1 MMNWML
7 ALPEIVLACLG
18 MAILIFGVVRKQDST
33 VLATMFTIGAFL
45 ITGFLVVT
53 RSNGVGFNGQFV
65 TDAFASFNKELI
77 LLGGIV
83 ALILSLDWNRSQ
95 GIARFEFPVL
105 VLFATVGM
113 MVMVSASNLM
123 TLYLGLELHS
133 LALYVLAAFARDN
146 QRSSEAGLKYF
157 VLSGL
162 ASGLLLYGI
171 SLVYGFS
178 GTMDFQ
184 ALHGALMTPAAAPP
198 GLIVGVVFVVVGL
211 AFKISAVPFHMWTPD
226 VYEGAP
232 TPVTTFF
239 ATAPKVAAMALLL
252 RVMGTSFAELVP
264 AWQSLIVLMAIA
276 SMILGALA
284 AIGQQSIKRLMAYS
298 SIGHMGYALIGL
310 AVGSSDGV
318 RGVLVY
324 MTVYVL
330 MTGGTL
336 ACVLAMKR
344 NDTPLEKIS
353 DLSGLATTD
362 PGLALAISVF
372 MFSLAGIPLMA
383 GFFAK
388 LYIFLAA
395 VKAGLFALAV
405 IGVLTSVVSAFYYI
419 RVVKVMY
426 FDPPVEPF
434 DRRPPAL
441 SFVVAATGL
450 FTAFFFLFPAPVVDA
465 AEMASRVLFRSDI
478 VLDTGHLHLS
488 AFIRG

>member
-1 MMNWML
+1 MKWTL

-18 MAILIFGVVRKQDST
+18 MAILIVGVLRKQDG
-33 VLATMFTIGAFL
+33 VQLASMFTIGAFL
-45 ITGFLVVT
+45 ITGLLVVT
-53 RSNGVGFNGQFV
+53 RDAGSGFNGQFV

-77 LLGGIV
+77 LLGGILS
-83 ALILSLDWNRSQ
+83 LILSLDWNRSQ
-95 GIARFEFPVL
+95 GIARFEYPVL

-113 MVMVSASNLM
+113 MAMASASNLM
-123 TLYLGLELHS
+123 TLYLGLELQS
-133 LALYVLAAFARDN
+133 LALYVLAAFARDDL
-146 QRSSEAGLKYF
+146 RSSEAGLKYF

-184 ALHGALMTPAAAPP
+184 ALHTALLNPTAAPP
-198 GLIVGVVFVVVGL
+198 GLIVGIVFILVGL
-211 AFKISAVPFHMWTPD
+211 GFKVSAVPFHMWTPD

-232 TPVTTFF
+232 TPVTVFF

-264 AWQSLIVLMAIA
+264 AWQALIVLMSIF
-276 SMILGALA
+276 SMVLGSLA
-284 AIGQQSIKRLMAYS
+284 AIGQSNIKRLMAYS

-330 MTGGTL
+330 MTAGTF
-336 ACVLAMKR
+336 ACILAMKR
-344 NDTPLEKIS
+344 GGRPVEQIS

-395 VKAGLFALAV
+395 VKAGLFGLAV
-405 IGVLTSVVSAFYYI
+405 IGVLTSVVGAFYYI
-419 RVVKVMY
+419 RIIKVMY
-426 FDPPVEPF
+426 FDAPAEAF
-434 DRRPPAL
+434 DRRPASL

-465 AEMASRVLFRSDI
+465 AELASRILFR
-478 VLDTGHLHLS
+478 
-488 AFIRG
+488 

>member
-1 MMNWML
+1 MNWTL

-45 ITGFLVVT
+45 VTGFLVMT
-53 RSNGVGFNGQFV
+53 RASGTGFNGQFV

-77 LLGGIV
+77 LLGG
-83 ALILSLDWNRSQ
+83 ALSLILSLDWNRTQ
-95 GIARFEFPVL
+95 GIARFEYPVL

-113 MVMVSASNLM
+113 MVMVSASNM
-123 TLYLGLELHS
+123 MSLYLGLELQS
-133 LALYVLAAFARDN
+133 LALYVLAAFARDD

-178 GTMDFQ
+178 GTMDFE
-184 ALHGALMTPAAAPP
+184 ALHGALMTPSAAPA
-198 GLIVGVVFVVVGL
+198 GLIVGLVFVVVGL

-252 RVMGTSFAELVP
+252 RMMGTSFAELVP
-264 AWQSLIVLMAIA
+264 AWQSLIVLMSIA
-276 SMILGALA
+276 SMVLGTLA
-284 AIGQQSIKRLMAYS
+284 AIGQRSIKRLMAYS

-324 MTVYVL
+324 MTIYVL
-330 MTGGTL
+330 MSAGMF
-336 ACVLAMKR
+336 ACILAMKR
-344 NDTPLEKIS
+344 GGRPAEQIA
-353 DLSGLATTD
+353 DLSGLATSD
-362 PGLALAISVF
+362 PGLALAVSVF
-372 MFSLAGIPLMA
+372 MFSLAGIPPMA

-395 VKAGLFALAV
+395 VKGGLWTLAI
-405 IGVLTSVVSAFYYI
+405 IGVLTSVVGAFYYI
-419 RVVKVMY
+419 RVIKVMY
-426 FDPPVEPF
+426 FDPPAEAF

-450 FTAFFFLFPAPVVDA
+450 FTAFFFLFPAAVVDA
-465 AEMASRVLFRSDI
+465 AEMASRVLFR
-478 VLDTGHLHLS
+478 
-488 AFIRG
+488 

>member
-1 MMNWML
+1 MNWTL

-18 MAILIFGVVRKQDST
+18 MAILVFGVVRKQDST

-45 ITGFLVVT
+45 IAGLLVATRATGY
-53 RSNGVGFNGQFV
+53 GFNGQFV
-65 TDAFASFNKELI
+65 ADAFATFNKELI
-77 LLGGIV
+77 LLGGIL
-83 ALILSLDWNRSQ
+83 ALMLSMDWNRSQ
-95 GIARFEFPVL
+95 GIARFEYPVL
-105 VLFATVGM
+105 VLFCTVGM
-113 MVMVSASNLM
+113 MIMVSASNLM
-123 TLYLGLELHS
+123 SLYLGLELQS
-133 LALYVLAAFARDN
+133 LALYVLAAFARDDL
-146 QRSSEAGLKYF
+146 RSSEAGLKYF

-184 ALHGALMTPAAAPP
+184 ALHSVLMTPEAAPP
-198 GLIVGVVFVVVGL
+198 GLIVGVVFVLVGL
-211 AFKISAVPFHMWTPD
+211 AFKVSAVPFHMWTPD

-232 TPVTTFF
+232 TPVTVFF
-239 ATAPKVAAMALLL
+239 ATGPKVAAMALLL

-264 AWQSLIVLMAIA
+264 AWQSLIVLMSIG
-276 SMILGALA
+276 SMVLGALA
-284 AIGQQSIKRLMAYS
+284 AIGQKNIKRLMAYS

-310 AVGSSDGV
+310 AVGSADGV

-330 MTGGTL
+330 MTAGTF
-336 ACVLAMKR
+336 ACILAMKR
-344 NDTPLEKIS
+344 DGKPVEQIS

-362 PGLALAISVF
+362 PGLAMALSVF

-395 VKAGLFALAV
+395 VKGGLWTLAV
-405 IGVLTSVVSAFYYI
+405 IGVLTSVVGAFYYI
-419 RVVKVMY
+419 RVIKVMY
-426 FDPPVEPF
+426 FDAPVAAF

-450 FTAFFFLFPAPVVDA
+450 FTALFFLFPAPVVDA
-465 AEMASRVLFRSDI
+465 AELASRVLFR
-478 VLDTGHLHLS
+478 
-488 AFIRG
+488 

>member
-1 MMNWML
+1 MNWTL
-7 ALPEIVLACLG
+7 ALPELVLTCCGL
-18 MAILIFGVVRKQDST
+18 AILVIGVVRKQDST

-45 ITGFLVVT
+45 VVGMLVATRVNGF
-53 RSNGVGFNGQFV
+53 GFNGQFV
-65 TDAFASFNKELI
+65 TDAFATFNKELI
-77 LLGGIV
+77 LLGGAL
-83 ALILSLDWNRSQ
+83 ALILALDWNRSQ
-95 GIARFEFPVL
+95 GIGRFEYPVL

-113 MVMVSASNLM
+113 MIMVSASNLM
-123 TLYLGLELHS
+123 TLYLGLELQS

-146 QRSSEAGLKYF
+146 LRSSEAGLKYF

-184 ALHGALMTPAAAPP
+184 ALHMTLSTPDAAAP
-198 GLIVGVVFVVVGL
+198 GLIVGIVFVLVGL

-232 TPVTTFF
+232 TPVTVFF
-239 ATAPKVAAMALLL
+239 ATGPKVAAMALLL
-252 RVMGTSFAELVP
+252 RVMGTSFAELLP
-264 AWQSLIVLMAIA
+264 AWQSLIVLMSIA
-276 SMILGALA
+276 SMVLGALA
-284 AIGQQSIKRLMAYS
+284 AIGQRNIKRLMAYS

-330 MTGGTL
+330 MTAGTF
-336 ACVLAMKR
+336 ACIMAMTR
-344 NDTPLEKIS
+344 DGRPVEQIS
-353 DLSGLATTD
+353 DLSGLATND
-362 PGLALAISVF
+362 PGLALALSVF

-395 VKAGLFALAV
+395 VKGGLWTLAV
-405 IGVLTSVVSAFYYI
+405 IGVLTSVVGAFYYI
-419 RVVKVMY
+419 RVIKVMY
-426 FDPPVEPF
+426 FDPPAEAF

-465 AEMASRVLFRSDI
+465 AEMASRVLFR
-478 VLDTGHLHLS
+478 
-488 AFIRG
+488 

>member
-1 MMNWML
+1 MNWTL
-7 ALPEIVLACLG
+7 ALPELVLTCCG
-18 MAILIFGVVRKQDST
+18 MAILIFGVLRKQDST
-33 VLATMFTIGAFL
+33 MLATMFTIGAFL
-45 ITGFLVVT
+45 ITGLLVAT
-53 RSNGVGFNGQFV
+53 RLNGFGFNGQFV
-65 TDAFASFNKELI
+65 TDAFATFNKELI
-77 LLGGIV
+77 LLGGAL

-95 GIARFEFPVL
+95 GIARFEYPVL

-123 TLYLGLELHS
+123 TLYLGLELQS

-146 QRSSEAGLKYF
+146 LRSSEAGLKYF

-162 ASGLLLYGI
+162 ASGLLLYGL

-198 GLIVGVVFVVVGL
+198 GLIVGIVFVLVGL
-211 AFKISAVPFHMWTPD
+211 AFKVSAVPFHMWTPD

-232 TPVTTFF
+232 TPVTVFF
-239 ATAPKVAAMALLL
+239 ATGPKVAAMALLL

-264 AWQSLIVLMAIA
+264 AWQLLIVLMSIA
-276 SMILGALA
+276 SMVLGALA
-284 AIGQQSIKRLMAYS
+284 AIGQSNIKRLMAYS

-330 MTGGTL
+330 MTAGTF
-336 ACVLAMKR
+336 ACIMAMKR
-344 NDTPLEKIS
+344 DGRPVEQIS
-353 DLSGLATTD
+353 DLSGLATND
-362 PGLALAISVF
+362 PGLAMAFSVF

-395 VKAGLFALAV
+395 VKGGLWTLAV
-405 IGVLTSVVSAFYYI
+405 IGVLTSVVGAFYYI
-419 RVVKVMY
+419 RVIKVMY
-426 FDPPVEPF
+426 FDPPAEAF

-465 AEMASRVLFRSDI
+465 AEMASRVLFR
-478 VLDTGHLHLS
+478 
-488 AFIRG
+488 

>member
-1 MMNWML
+1 MNWNL

-18 MAILIFGVVRKQDST
+18 MAILILGLVRKQDST
-33 VLATMFTIGAFL
+33 VLATMSTIGAFL
-45 ITGFLVVT
+45 VTGMLVAT
-53 RSNGVGFNGQFV
+53 RTAGFGFNGQFV
-65 TDAFASFNKELI
+65 ADSFATFNKELI
-77 LLGGIV
+77 LLGGILT
-83 ALILSLDWNRSQ
+83 LILSLDWNKSQ
-95 GIARFEFPVL
+95 GIDRFEYPVL

-113 MVMVSASNLM
+113 MVMASASNLM
-123 TLYLGLELHS
+123 SLYLGLELQS

-146 QRSSEAGLKYF
+146 VRSSEAGLKYF

-184 ALHGALMTPAAAPP
+184 ALHGALTKPADAPP
-198 GLIVGVVFVVVGL
+198 GLIVGIVFVLVGL

-232 TPVTTFF
+232 TPVTIFF

-252 RVMGTSFAELVP
+252 RVMGTSFSELVP
-264 AWQSLIVLMAIA
+264 AWQSLIVLMSIL
-276 SMILGALA
+276 SMLLGSLA
-284 AIGQQSIKRLMAYS
+284 AIGQQNIKRLMAYS

-310 AVGSSDGV
+310 AVGSADGV

-330 MTGGTL
+330 MTAGTL
-336 ACVLAMKR
+336 ACVLAMRR
-344 NDTPLEKIS
+344 NGRPVEQIA
-353 DLSGLATTD
+353 DLSGLGTND

-395 VKAGLFALAV
+395 VKGGLWTLAV
-405 IGVLTSVVSAFYYI
+405 IGVLTSVVGAFYYI
-419 RVVKVMY
+419 RIVKVMY
-426 FDPPVEPF
+426 FDPPAEAF

-450 FTAFFFLFPAPVVDA
+450 FTALFFLFPAPVVDA
-465 AEMASRVLFRSDI
+465 AEMASRVLFR
-478 VLDTGHLHLS
+478 
-488 AFIRG
+488 

>member
-1 MMNWML
+1 MNWTL
-7 ALPEIVLACLG
+7 ALPELVLACCG
-18 MAILIFGVVRKQDST
+18 MAILVFGVLRKQDST
-33 VLATMFTIGAFL
+33 LPATMLTVGAFL
-45 ITGFLVVT
+45 IAGLLVTTRATG
-53 RSNGVGFNGQFV
+53 SGFNGQFV
-65 TDAFASFNKELI
+65 TDAFATFNKELV
-77 LLGGIV
+77 LLGGGL
-83 ALILSLDWNRSQ
+83 ALILSLDWNRAQ
-95 GIARFEFPVL
+95 GIGRFEYPVL

-123 TLYLGLELHS
+123 TLYLGLELQS
-133 LALYVLAAFARDN
+133 LALYVLAAFARDDL
-146 QRSSEAGLKYF
+146 RSSEAGLKYF

-198 GLIVGVVFVVVGL
+198 GLVVGLVFVLVGL
-211 AFKISAVPFHMWTPD
+211 AFKVSAVPFHMWTPD

-232 TPVTTFF
+232 TPVTIFF
-239 ATAPKVAAMALLL
+239 ATGPKVAAMALLL
-252 RVMGTSFAELVP
+252 RIMGTSFAELVP
-264 AWQSLIVLMAIA
+264 AWQSLIVLMSIA
-276 SMILGALA
+276 SMVLGALA
-284 AIGQQSIKRLMAYS
+284 AIGQRNIKRLMAYS

-330 MTGGTL
+330 MTAGTF
-336 ACVLAMKR
+336 ACIIAMRRDGK
-344 NDTPLEKIS
+344 PVEQIS
-353 DLSGLATTD
+353 DLSGLATND
-362 PGLALAISVF
+362 PGLAMAFSVF

-388 LYIFLAA
+388 LYIFMAA
-395 VKAGLFALAV
+395 VKGGLWTLAV
-405 IGVLTSVVSAFYYI
+405 IGVLTSVVGAFYYI
-419 RVVKVMY
+419 RIIKVMY
-426 FDPPVEPF
+426 FDAPAAAF

-465 AEMASRVLFRSDI
+465 AEMASRVLFR
-478 VLDTGHLHLS
+478 
-488 AFIRG
+488 

>member
-1 MMNWML
+1 MNWNL

-18 MAILIFGVVRKQDST
+18 LAILIFGVVRKQDST
-33 VLATMFTIGAFL
+33 LLATMFTIGAFL
-45 ITGFLVVT
+45 ITGMLVVT
-53 RSNGVGFNGQFV
+53 RQSGIGFNGQFV
-65 TDAFASFNKELI
+65 TDAFATFNKVLI
-77 LLGGIV
+77 LLGGAL
-83 ALILSLDWNRSQ
+83 ALILSLDWNRAQ
-95 GIARFEFPVL
+95 GIARFEYPVL

-113 MVMVSASNLM
+113 MVMASASNLM
-123 TLYLGLELHS
+123 TLYVGLELQS
-133 LALYVLAAFARDN
+133 LALYVLAAFARDDI
-146 QRSSEAGLKYF
+146 RSSEAGLKYF

-162 ASGLLLYGI
+162 ASGLLLYGV

-184 ALHGALMTPAAAPP
+184 ALHVALAKAQSAAP
-198 GLIVGVVFVVVGL
+198 GLIVGIVFVLVGL
-211 AFKISAVPFHMWTPD
+211 SFKISAVPFHMWTPD

-232 TPVTTFF
+232 TPVTIFF

-252 RVMGTSFAELVP
+252 RVMGTSFSELVP
-264 AWQSLIVLMAIA
+264 AWQSLIVLMAIF
-276 SMILGALA
+276 SMVLGALA
-284 AIGQQSIKRLMAYS
+284 AIGQKNIKRLMAYS

-330 MTGGTL
+330 MTAGTF
-336 ACVLAMKR
+336 ACILAMKR
-344 NDTPLEKIS
+344 NGKPVEQIS
-353 DLSGLATTD
+353 DLAGLATND

-372 MFSLAGIPLMA
+372 MFSLAGVPLMA

-388 LYIFLAA
+388 LYIFMAA
-395 VKAGLFALAV
+395 AKAGLWTLAV
-405 IGVLTSVVSAFYYI
+405 IGVLTSVVGAFYYI
-419 RVVKVMY
+419 RIVKVMY
-426 FDPPVEPF
+426 FDPPAEAF

-465 AEMASRVLFRSDI
+465 AEMASRVLFR
-478 VLDTGHLHLS
+478 
-488 AFIRG
+488 